1 MHCSM
6 DSHELRSSPHF
17 KESIMTKRNLTLLG
31 AALAGAMLA
40 ASAGANDINP
50 PMPRAG
56 DRATTSASP
65 GIPGTRAVEGTV
77 VRDTTPASPS
87 ESRSLPI
94 REPQDPIA
102 RGDNP
107 NLPNPVTPSGA
118 NESAPQPR
126 TTVYD
131 PTNQPGITPP
141 ARGATR

>member
-1 MHCSM
+1 MN
-6 DSHELRSSPHF
+6 
-17 KESIMTKRNLTLLG
+17 KRNLTVLG
-31 AALAGAMLA
+31 AALAGAVFA
-40 ASAGANDINP
+40 ASAIADDVNQ

-56 DRATTSASP
+56 DRGVMRSAP
-65 GIPGTRAVEGTV
+65 APATRAAEGTV
-77 VRDTTPASPS
+77 VRDTTPASPN

-131 PTNQPGITPP
+131 PTNQPGLSAPP
-141 ARGATR
+141 RGATR

>member
-1 MHCSM
+1 MN
-6 DSHELRSSPHF
+6 R
-17 KESIMTKRNLTLLG
+17 RNLTLVG
-31 AALAGAMLA
+31 AALAGALLA
-40 ASAGANDINP
+40 ASAGANDVNR
-50 PMPRAG
+50 PMTRPG
-56 DRATTSASP
+56 DRAVMNPAPPAARS
-65 GIPGTRAVEGTV
+65 VEGTV
-77 VRDTTPASPS
+77 VRDTTPTSPN

-131 PTNQPGITPP
+131 PTNQPGMTVPP
-141 ARGATR
+141 RGATR

>member
-1 MHCSM
+1 
-6 DSHELRSSPHF
+6 
-17 KESIMTKRNLTLLG
+17 MTKRNLTLFG

-40 ASAGANDINP
+40 ASAGANDYHQ

-65 GIPGTRAVEGTV
+65 GIAGTRAAEGTV
-77 VRDTTPASPS
+77 VRDTTPSSPN
-87 ESRSLPI
+87 ESRSSPV

-107 NLPNPVTPSGA
+107 RLPNPVTPSGA
-118 NESAPQPR
+118 NESAPQPK

-131 PTNQPGITPP
+131 PTNQPGITQPP
-141 ARGATR
+141 RGATR

>member
-1 MHCSM
+1 MN
-6 DSHELRSSPHF
+6 R
-17 KESIMTKRNLTLLG
+17 RNLTLFG

-40 ASAGANDINP
+40 ASAGANDVNR
-50 PMPRAG
+50 PMMRPA
-56 DRATTSASP
+56 DRAAMSP
-65 GIPGTRAVEGTV
+65 APAAPARAPEGSV
-77 VRDTTPASPS
+77 VRDVTPASPN

-131 PTNQPGITPP
+131 PTNQPGTTVPP
-141 ARGATR
+141 RGATR

>member
-1 MHCSM
+1 
-6 DSHELRSSPHF
+6 
-17 KESIMTKRNLTLLG
+17 MTKRNLTLL
-31 AALAGAMLA
+31 AAAMAGAMFA
-40 ASAGANDINP
+40 ASAGANDYYQ

-56 DRATTSASP
+56 DRGATSSAP
-65 GIPGTRAVEGTV
+65 ATRAVEGTV

-102 RGDNP
+102 RGNNP

-131 PTNQPGITPP
+131 PTNQPGIGAPP
-141 ARGATR
+141 RGATR